1 MYLEFY
7 LIYFYLSLYIPKLV
21 ANSIIL
27 TCDSNFYF
35 MISISSNNNMYSN
48 ECIHTKDS
56 VFCPRYLV
64 YFNLHLGQFLVQNTK
79 FDTFIF

>member
-1 MYLEFY
+1 MSSIRIINMYQEFY

-27 TCDSNFYF
+27 TNVSNFY
-35 MISISSNNNMYSN
+35 
-48 ECIHTKDS
+48 S

-79 FDTFIF
+79 FNTFIY